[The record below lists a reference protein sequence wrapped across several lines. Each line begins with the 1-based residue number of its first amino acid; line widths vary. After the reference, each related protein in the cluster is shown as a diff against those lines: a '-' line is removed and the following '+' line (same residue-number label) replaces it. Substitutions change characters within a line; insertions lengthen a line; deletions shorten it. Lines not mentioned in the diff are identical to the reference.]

1 MREGDINY
9 DEIFKKRILIAIDQ
23 NMSPTDI
30 SRKFRV
36 SRSTVYRWMNRT
48 EDSLERKPVEGR
60 PSSLNLNEVNK
71 VLAYMQ
77 NPATNYGFESQLWT
91 GPRIKALVKKK
102 LKKNVHRSTVHR
114 MLTENKQS
122 YKKTE
127 SRWSEADKDRQSEWI
142 KKTIPAIKR
151 WAKKNKAP
159 LYFLDESTIQLTPVN
174 GKTWGPKGKTTIVQK
189 TGKRGRICA
198 ISAISPSQKL
208 FFSLQEES
216 FKGKCVINFLKQIER
231 NHPNKKIAVV
241 MDNAPCHK
249 SKVMKEYLKKSSIK
263 VFFLPPYSPEMN
275 PDEKVWNY
283 LKSSELIS
291 HVETSV
297 KGLKELTSKK
307 MRSIA
312 RQPKLLRGI
321 FMRCEISKFFL

>member
-9 DEIFKKRILIAIDQ
+9 DEIFKKRILFAIDQ

-91 GPRIKALVKKK
+91 GPRIKSLVKKK

-122 YKKTE
+122 YKKQ
-127 SRWSEADKDRQSEWI
+127 SR
-142 KKTIPAIKR
+142 
-151 WAKKNKAP
+151 
-159 LYFLDESTIQLTPVN
+159 V
-174 GKTWGPKGKTTIVQK
+174 
-189 TGKRGRICA
+189 
-198 ISAISPSQKL
+198 
-208 FFSLQEES
+208 
-216 FKGKCVINFLKQIER
+216 
-231 NHPNKKIAVV
+231 
-241 MDNAPCHK
+241 
-249 SKVMKEYLKKSSIK
+249 
-263 VFFLPPYSPEMN
+263 
-275 PDEKVWNY
+275 
-283 LKSSELIS
+283 
-291 HVETSV
+291 
-297 KGLKELTSKK
+297 GLKLIK
-307 MRSIA
+307 IVN
-312 RQPKLLRGI
+312 PNG
-321 FMRCEISKFFL
+321 

>member
-1 MREGDINY
+1 MRDGDINY
-9 DEIFKKRILIAIDQ
+9 DKNFKERILFALDQ
-23 NMSPTDI
+23 NMSPTEI
-30 SRKFRV
+30 SNKFGV
-36 SRSTVYRWMNRT
+36 SRSSIYRWMNRT
-48 EDSLERKPVEGR
+48 GDSLERRSVAGR
-60 PSSLNLNEVNK
+60 PTSLNLNEVNK

-77 NPATNYGFESQLWT
+77 NPATNYGFESPLWT

-102 LKKNVHRSTVHR
+102 FRKNLHRSTVHR
-114 MLTENKQS
+114 MLTEKKQS
-122 YKKTE
+122 YKKVE
-127 SRWSEADKDRQSEWI
+127 SRWSEADKARQSEWI

-159 LYFLDESTIQLTPVN
+159 IYFLDESTIQLTPVN
-174 GKTWGPKGKTTIVQK
+174 GKTWGPKGKTTIVKK

-208 FFSLQEES
+208 FFSLQEET
-216 FKGKCVINFLKQIER
+216 FNGKCVISFLKQIER

-241 MDNAPCHK
+241 MDNAPCHT
-249 SKVMKEYLKKSSIK
+249 SKVMKEYLKNSSIK

-283 LKSSELIS
+283 LKSSELVS

-297 KGLKELTSKK
+297 KDLKKLTSKK

>member
-9 DEIFKKRILIAIDQ
+9 DENFKKRILFALKQ
-23 NMSPTDI
+23 NMSPTEI
-30 SRKFRV
+30 SSKFRV
-36 SRSTVYRWMNRT
+36 SRSTVYRWMDRT
-48 EDSLERKPVEGR
+48 GDSLERRPVEGR
-60 PSSLNLNEVNK
+60 PSSLDLNEVNK

-77 NPATNYGFESQLWT
+77 NPATNYGFESPLWT

-102 LKKNVHRSTVHR
+102 LKKNLHRSTVHR
-114 MLTENKQS
+114 MLTENKHS

-151 WAKKNKAP
+151 WVKKNKAP

-174 GKTWGPKGKTTIVQK
+174 GKTWGTKGKTTIVEK

-249 SKVMKEYLKKSSIK
+249 SKVMKDYLEKSPIK

-291 HVETSV
+291 HVETSI
-297 KGLKELTSKK
+297 KGLKKLTSKK